1 MFSIKSS
8 LTPDYERY
16 EGVRP
21 IQIFAMRVGY
31 VLVLVTVGNIA
42 WSRIL
47 QHEGGWDPLVAAA
60 VSMWAGSSVLSV
72 FGLINPLKWLPL
84 VLFEIAYKSI
94 WLVVVAYPLWSSDQL
109 TGSPAE
115 GLTYTFLW
123 VVVPILAMP
132 WGYVLRTYVL
142 PSRMASRGI

>member
-1 MFSIKSS
+1 MFNLKAT

-16 EGVRP
+16 DGVRP

-31 VLVLVTVGNIA
+31 VLVVVTVGNVA

-60 VSMWAGSSVLSV
+60 VSMWAGSSVLSI
-72 FGLINPLKWLPL
+72 FGLIHPLKWLPI

-94 WLVVVAYPLWSSDQL
+94 WLAIVAYPLWSSAQL
-109 TGSPAE
+109 AGSPAE
-115 GLTYTFLW
+115 GLTYAFLW
-123 VVVPILAMP
+123 VVVPIVAMP
-132 WGYVLRTYVL
+132 WGHVFRTYVL
-142 PSRMASRGI
+142 PSRVARRGI